1 MINTKVRLLEKYKYW
16 ILNGEID
23 MRLAGPSFT
32 DVGKT
37 FPKGTVLFEEGEI
50 GKEMYLI
57 NSGEVRLSRKTQ
69 HGTVHLATLGFGE
82 FFGETSVITNK
93 PRTITAETVSECKLN
108 VISKNVLETLVTG
121 NPLVALSILKKLM
134 FRLEGAYDLI
144 EGFHDKLIKQKK
156 KT

>member
-1 MINTKVRLLEKYKYW
+1 MFK
-16 ILNGEID
+16 
-23 MRLAGPSFT
+23 
-32 DVGKT
+32 
-37 FPKGTVLFEEGEI
+37 EGEI

-69 HGTVHLATLGFGE
+69 QGTVYMATLGFGE

-93 PRTITAETVSECKLN
+93 PRSITAETVSECKLN
-108 VISKNVLETLVTG
+108 VISKDVLETLVTG

-144 EGFHDKLIKQKK
+144 EDLHVIRMKQDKK
-156 KT
+156 K